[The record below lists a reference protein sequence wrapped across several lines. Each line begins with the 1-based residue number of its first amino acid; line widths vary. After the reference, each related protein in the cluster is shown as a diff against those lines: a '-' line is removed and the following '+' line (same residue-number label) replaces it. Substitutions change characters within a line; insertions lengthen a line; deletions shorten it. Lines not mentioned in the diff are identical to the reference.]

1 MRVHFLPFAALLA
14 VVAMPAAA
22 KTIGVSADGPDANE
36 KLQEALILAEPG
48 DVVELG
54 AGVWRLTDGL
64 SLDVDNVTV
73 RGAGTK
79 DGAGSVLDFA
89 GQQGAGEGLL
99 VTSDDVY
106 LTNFAVI
113 NTKGDGIKS
122 KDADSIVYHQLR
134 VEWTAGPKETNGTYG
149 IYPVDSSDV
158 LIDSVY
164 VRGASDAEIG
174 RAHV

>member
-1 MRVHFLPFAALLA
+1 MRVHFLPFAARLA

-22 KTIGVSADGPDANE
+22 KTFGVSADGPDANE

-54 AGVWRLTDGL
+54 AGVWGLTDWL

-106 LTNFAVI
+106 LTNFAAL
-113 NTKGDGIKS
+113 NTTGDGIKS
-122 KDADSIVYHQLR
+122 KVADRIVYHQLR
-134 VEWTAGPKETNGTYG
+134 VEWTARPQDT
-149 IYPVDSSDV
+149 D
-158 LIDSVY
+158 
-164 VRGASDAEIG
+164 GA
-174 RAHV
+174 

>member
-1 MRVHFLPFAALLA
+1 
-14 VVAMPAAA
+14 MPAAA
-22 KTIGVSADGPDANE
+22 KTSGGSADGPDANE
-36 KLQEALILAEPG
+36 KLQEALSLAEPG

-106 LTNFAVI
+106 LTNFAVL
-113 NTKGDGIKS
+113 NPSSEVRRVGKACVSTCRTRWSPHDS
-122 KDADSIVYHQLR
+122 K
-134 VEWTAGPKETNGTYG
+134 KKNK
-149 IYPVDSSDV
+149 
-158 LIDSVY
+158 
-164 VRGASDAEIG
+164 
-174 RAHV
+174 